1 MAALGVAHADSFIT
15 KTSKLHDFSTV
26 LQEPGDMLVLFP
38 GVVHQGAGIV
48 YFSFF
53 CTCAGINIFV
63 QGGINLA
70 YNVSLGK
77 SWFSVYASLAK
88 MRKNGIRKALDIQNQ
103 WDNVFSEICSMLDN
117 PGVVLMWVCSN
128 VIVNFLKVNIK

>member
-1 MAALGVAHADSFIT
+1 
-15 KTSKLHDFSTV
+15 
-26 LQEPGDMLVLFP
+26 
-38 GVVHQGAGIV
+38 
-48 YFSFF
+48 
-53 CTCAGINIFV
+53 
-63 QGGINLA
+63 
-70 YNVSLGK
+70 
-77 SWFSVYASLAK
+77 